1 MDTESTASNIIDFDF
16 KALDANKAKPSDPAL
31 DKRRQ
36 IYKNV
41 RKDIEM
47 EEKRNKE
54 MQIQRKMT
62 ELEKKV
68 QEKDMEKKLAEER
81 DL

>member
-1 MDTESTASNIIDFDF
+1 M
-16 KALDANKAKPSDPAL
+16 DANKSKPFVDPAL
-31 DKRRQ
+31 DRRRQ

-41 RKDIEM
+41 RKDIDL

-62 ELEKKV
+62 ELEQKV
-68 QEKDMEKKLAEER
+68 KEKDIVRKQQEEAELR
-81 DL
+81 RAQTIND

>member
-1 MDTESTASNIIDFDF
+1 MDYQSQTSNVSELDF
-16 KALDANKAKPSDPAL
+16 KALDANKQKFPDPAL

-54 MQIQRKMT
+54 M
-62 ELEKKV
+62 
-68 QEKDMEKKLAEER
+68 
-81 DL
+81 

>member
-1 MDTESTASNIIDFDF
+1 MDYVSQTSNVSELDF
-16 KALDANKAKPSDPAL
+16 KALDANKQKFPDPAL